1 MSWLLCL
8 LFPFG
13 YVQAQETHWECN
25 ISDYEYDMTMYL
37 ALQVDGQHV
46 TDRDKYEVAAF
57 CGDECRGIAVV
68 EKVEGASYYY
78 LRVRSNQTAEET
90 FSIKVY
96 EKEADKEFEIDD
108 SFNFIAQSLIGYPS
122 SPKVLEHK
130 NAYRITFTIEGEVIA
145 EETLLWNSEVI
156 APEEPT
162 KEGYTFSGWIEVPET
177 MPAEDITINGTFIIN
192 KYLVTFK
199 IGDEVIASDSLEYGA
214 TIVAP
219 ESPEKEGYT
228 FNGWGEVAET
238 VPAGDLTYEGSYSVN
253 SYLLTYTV
261 DGEIVRADSVAYG
274 TTITLPETPAKEG
287 HTFSGWDGVPETMPA
302 KDLTISGT
310 FVINKYLVT
319 FKIGDEVIASYSLEY
334 GAAIV
339 IPEAPEKEG
348 HTFNGWGEVAETVPA
363 GDVTYEGTYTVNIY
377 KVYYYVGEELVHTA
391 EVAYG
396 EAIPEYVYESAEEG
410 YTFLGWVG
418 ETYTT
423 MPAHDVTY
431 TANIDDA
438 IGHLTIDHG
447 ELTIYDLAGRK
458 VTDTENLRSGIYII
472 NGRKVIVK

>member
-1 MSWLLCL
+1 WGEIPASM
-8 LFPFG
+8 P
-13 YVQAQETHWECN
+13 AK
-25 ISDYEYDMTMYL
+25 DL
-37 ALQVDGQHV
+37 AFTGTYTVNRYAVVYKVDGKVYKTDSVEYNAPITVEPAPVKEGHTFSGWSEVPSLMPAKDVEV
-46 TDRDKYEVAAF
+46 TGSFTVNRYEIVF
-57 CGDECRGIAVV
+57 IFDGEVV
-68 EKVEGASYYY
+68 EKDSVAYGSVLVAPDVEEKEGHSVTWDKLPKTMPANDLTINGRYIANVYILVY
-78 LRVRSNQTAEET
+78 KVDGVVYKTYNVTYNAPITVEPAPVKEGHT
-90 FSIKVY
+90 FSGWSEVPSLMPAKDV
-96 EKEADKEFEIDD
+96 EVTG
-108 SFNFIAQSLIGYPS
+108 SFTVNQYN
-122 SPKVLEHK
+122 V
-130 NAYRITFTIEGEVIA
+130 TFVVDGEVIA
-145 EETLLWNSEVI
+145 EYVVNYGETIS
-156 APEEPT
+156 
-162 KEGYTFSGWIEVPET
+162 
-177 MPAEDITINGTFIIN
+177 
-192 KYLVTFK
+192 
-199 IGDEVIASDSLEYGA
+199 
-214 TIVAP
+214 
-219 ESPEKEGYT
+219 
-228 FNGWGEVAET
+228 
-238 VPAGDLTYEGSYSVN
+238 
-253 SYLLTYTV
+253 
-261 DGEIVRADSVAYG
+261 
-274 TTITLPETPAKEG
+274 LPETPAKEG

-339 IPEAPEKEG
+339 IPEAPAKEG

-396 EAIPEYVYESAEEG
+396 EAIPEYVYEPAEEG

-438 IGHLTIDHG
+438 IGHLTIDNG